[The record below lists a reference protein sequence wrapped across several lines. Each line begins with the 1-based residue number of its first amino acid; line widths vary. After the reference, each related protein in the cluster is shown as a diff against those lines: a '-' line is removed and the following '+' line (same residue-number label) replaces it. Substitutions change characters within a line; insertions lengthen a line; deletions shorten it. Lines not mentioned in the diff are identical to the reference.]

1 MNTSLNTLRETRK
14 SLVSALADT
23 EQTLGEAREKKA
35 WSVFGHAVLVKGQI
49 ERELSRINGL
59 IAVEESKERAAFKR
73 AQAASAQ
80 AAREA
85 MSRITARKRAESESR
100 LKSMRERQI
109 LIERMM
115 NVLTTAQ
122 NVAVEASRISTVV
135 HKRAKKVRVR
145 RRSGVCLFALAG
157 LSING

>member
-1 MNTSLNTLRETRK
+1 MNTLTQLRETRK

-23 EQTLGEAREKKA
+23 EQTMAEARSNKA
-35 WSVFGHAVLVKGQI
+35 WSVFGHAVLVKGQL
-49 ERELSRINGL
+49 ERELSRINSL
-59 IAVEESKERAAFKR
+59 IRQEEDKERAALKR
-73 AQAASAQ
+73 AQAAAAQ

-85 MSRITARKRAESESR
+85 MSRINAQKRAESEAR
-100 LKSMRERQI
+100 LKAMRERQL

-115 NVLTTAQ
+115 SVLATAQ
-122 NVAVEASRISTVV
+122 NVAVEASRISPVV

-145 RRSGVCLFALAG
+145 RRSGACLFALAG